1 MLFCVCSVFGSFF
14 LLMIWWIISFTSCPF
29 ALVFSTFSTSGGV
42 FIQVIQHFHCFAL
55 HVPAF
60 FVLA

>member
-1 MLFCVCSVFGSFF
+1 MMYSGDLFSHAG
-14 LLMIWWIISFTSCPF
+14 
-29 ALVFSTFSTSGGV
+29 GGV

-60 FVLA
+60 FVLARFHMCTHHDHGFLSP